1 MNVSIL
7 RFIDPHHKHNI
18 TGNLRI
24 VRNSNLWKLL
34 TKSPNF
40 REPMST
46 DFNKAFAEV
55 TTGSENCIENLASKM
70 KYSVNNFDQCEKII
84 LEEINLEIEKLKE
97 NIKPFYKAY
106 TF

>member
-7 RFIDPHHKHNI
+7 RFTDPHHKHNI

-24 VRNSNLWKLL
+24 VRNPNLWKLL
-34 TKSPNF
+34 TKSPNY

-84 LEEINLEIEKLKE
+84 FGRNSSRNRK
-97 NIKPFYKAY
+97 IKRKN
-106 TF
+106 

>member
-7 RFIDPHHKHNI
+7 RFTDPHHKHNI

-24 VRNSNLWKLL
+24 VRNPNLWKLL
-34 TKSPNF
+34 TKSPNY

-70 KYSVNNFDQCEKII
+70 KYRVNNFDHCEKII
-84 LEEINLEIEKLKE
+84 FGRNSSRNRK
-97 NIKPFYKAY
+97 IKRKN
-106 TF
+106 